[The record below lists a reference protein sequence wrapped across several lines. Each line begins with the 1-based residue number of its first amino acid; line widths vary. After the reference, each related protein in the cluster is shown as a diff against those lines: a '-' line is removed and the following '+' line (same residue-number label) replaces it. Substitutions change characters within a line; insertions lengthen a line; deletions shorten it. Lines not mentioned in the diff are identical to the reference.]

1 MSGGSIY
8 LPKNVNIDDVSIGPL
23 KSPAGKKGDSGKKN
37 VSQARYASLKL
48 NNDIFS
54 LQIPEMK
61 SPFGLN
67 VWENDNGTKKYSIL
81 LSFDGLNERMPL
93 QVFKKL
99 FEDIDNKVL
108 QHALDNSQEWFKKKY
123 NNLEVVKAIFTP
135 SIKPSIDKETG
146 EVTDRWPSKIKIDL
160 EQKDGQFLFE
170 CFDKK
175 QNRVNILDHDM
186 KKGSIITIIQCGGIW
201 VVGGKFGI
209 KWKAKQICIK
219 PVKNFKEFAFIDN
232 PEDNLDDDDDDSE
245 DDDEKK
251 DESPKFVDDDDD
263 DDSESDEDD
272 E

>member
-1 MSGGSIY
+1 MSGGSIF

-48 NNDIFS
+48 NGDMFS

-135 SIKPSIDKETG
+135 SIKPSIDRETG

-186 KKGSIITIIQCGGIW
+186 KKVQSLQLFN
-201 VVGGKFGI
+201 VVVFGLLEVSL
-209 KWKAKQICIK
+209 ALSGRLQICIK

-232 PEDNLDDDDDDSE
+232 PEDNLDDDDM
-245 DDDEKK
+245 K
-251 DESPKFVDDDDD
+251 
-263 DDSESDEDD
+263 
-272 E
+272 